1 MATKGYKGLKRAING
16 RDGRDGRDALE
27 MNYVYDLIHEANIY
41 GFWLTLWKHFKFFL
55 VGGQN
60 V

>member
-1 MATKGYKGLKRAING
+1 MATKGYKEVKMAIK
-16 RDGRDGRDALE
+16 GRDALE

-55 VGGQN
+55 AGGQN